1 MTLAPAD
8 IDARYEF
15 RTFGQDFASA
25 AYRMARLSEPVP
37 EDFWERHSQEIYLI
51 SETDDRQNIKL
62 RDAVLDI
69 KVLTRT
75 SGVLEQWK
83 PVVKVGFPISSEK
96 LETEVLPHF
105 SHELSQ
111 PVGVSLAESEFL
123 DIVRKNPEL
132 HIAYVQKERHGY
144 KVNGNICE
152 VASVLVNGA
161 RLTTVSVEST
171 DVDAVMKTIA
181 DIGLNDFENIN
192 YVQAIQR
199 VIGLSERPF
208 AN

>member
-25 AYRMARLSEPVP
+25 AYHMARLSEPVP

-83 PVVKVGFPISSEK
+83 PVVKVGFPISSET

-123 DIVRKNPEL
+123 VSSGKIPSCISHTFRKN
-132 HIAYVQKERHGY
+132 
-144 KVNGNICE
+144 
-152 VASVLVNGA
+152 
-161 RLTTVSVEST
+161 
-171 DVDAVMKTIA
+171 VMAT
-181 DIGLNDFENIN
+181 
-192 YVQAIQR
+192 R
-199 VIGLSERPF
+199 
-208 AN
+208 